1 MRITPLRA
9 VFAASILLS
18 SPLALA
24 AQVPGA
30 PKAPSLGLTVGLKA
44 STLGIGPEVGFSLM
58 PRIGIRGGF
67 SVFSVARSFTT
78 DDIDYNASFK
88 LNTIH
93 ALLDLYLVGPLRL
106 SGGVMRNGN
115 KLELS
120 ADPTVSVAIGN
131 TTYTAAEVGT
141 ISGKIDFR
149 KAAGYVGL
157 GIGGR
162 GRVGFIMD
170 LGFMLQG
177 SPRVTYSATAGP
189 TVTGAALTAFTTQVA
204 NEAANVQVD
213 VNDKSYLKL
222 WPVVGFGLQIKI

>member
-1 MRITPLRA
+1 MSITPLRTA
-9 VFAASILLS
+9 IATAILLA
-18 SPLALA
+18 SPLALN
-24 AQVPGA
+24 AQ
-30 PKAPSLGLTVGLKA
+30 APSLGLTVGLKA
-44 STLGIGPEVGFSLM
+44 STLGVGPE
-58 PRIGIRGGF
+58 IGVRLASHLGLRGGF
-67 SVFSVARSFTT
+67 NIFSVSRAFTT

-93 ALLDLYLVGPLRL
+93 ALVDLYLAGPFRL

-120 ADPTVSVAIGN
+120 ADPTVAVDIGN
-131 TTYTAAEVGT
+131 TTYQASDVGT

-170 LGFMLQG
+170 LGVMLQG
-177 SPRVTYSATAGP
+177 SPRVSYSATTTLPAGP
-189 TVTGAALTAFTTQVA
+189 AQTAFNDEVQT
-204 NEAANVQVD
+204 EAANVQLD
-213 VNDKSYLKL
+213 INDRSYLKL
-222 WPVVGFGLQIKI
+222 WPVVGIGLQVRI